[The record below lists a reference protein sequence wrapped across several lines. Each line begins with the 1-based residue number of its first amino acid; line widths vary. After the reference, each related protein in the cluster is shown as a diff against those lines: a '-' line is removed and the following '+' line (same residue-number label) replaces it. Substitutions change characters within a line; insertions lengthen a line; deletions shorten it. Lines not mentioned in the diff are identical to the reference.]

1 MFHKMVS
8 EVLWLCII
16 SMFISIFSNIDKT
29 STAAAQSLNSNISN
43 LSMANIENKVVAPV
57 IAIVIDDL
65 GHSQSKLSHFLNI
78 HEPITLAFLPYP
90 KRANE
95 LATLAKNKGKE
106 IILHL
111 PMEANDPNI
120 NPGPSALRSELK
132 KNYFLLF

>member
-8 EVLWLCII
+8 EVLWLCIV
-16 SMFISIFSNIDKT
+16 SMFISLFSNIDKT
-29 STAAAQSLNSNISN
+29 STAAAQSLNSYISN
-43 LSMANIENKVVAPV
+43 LSMANIENKVAAPV

-132 KNYFLLF
+132 KNFFLLF

>member
-1 MFHKMVS
+1 MVS
-8 EVLWLCII
+8 EVLWLCIV
-16 SMFISIFSNIDKT
+16 SMFISLFSNIDKT
-29 STAAAQSLNSNISN
+29 STAAAQSLNSYISN

-111 PMEANDPNI
+111 
-120 NPGPSALRSELK
+120 
-132 KNYFLLF
+132 